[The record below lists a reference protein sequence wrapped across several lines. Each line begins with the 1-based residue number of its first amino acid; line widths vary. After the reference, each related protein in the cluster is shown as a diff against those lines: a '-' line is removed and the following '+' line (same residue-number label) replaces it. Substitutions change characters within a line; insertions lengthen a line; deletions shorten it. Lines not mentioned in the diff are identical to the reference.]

1 LAGEF
6 MIAESSP
13 EGLTVGLVLLAA
25 LLHASWNALVKAS
38 GDPFVNIAIVTA
50 TGGLVAIPALFLFPV
65 PGPETW
71 PWLVLSAFVHYAYQ
85 LSLVRMYQ
93 LGDLSQ
99 VYPIAR
105 GLAPLG
111 VGVLAAVGAGE
122 GLAPLQLLGLVLA
135 SVAIMALSGL
145 GSRGPSSRGAVG
157 MALVTAALIG
167 LYTFS
172 DGRGVRSVED
182 PIFFIGWSFVLGS
195 VPMVL
200 TTILVR
206 GRDGW
211 AAVRASGLRA
221 VGGGIMAT
229 IGYGI
234 VLWAMSR
241 TTMASVAALRESSV
255 LFAALL
261 GTRLLGEPFGRRR
274 AIAALVLV
282 VGLVLIQMTKAAPS

>member
-1 LAGEF
+1 MVEG
-6 MIAESSP
+6 SP
-13 EGLTVGLVLLAA
+13 EGLTIGLVLLAA

-38 GDPFVNIAIVTA
+38 GDPLINVAIVTA
-50 TGGLVAIPALFLFPV
+50 TGGIVAIPAVVLFPF

-71 PWLVLSAFVHYAYQ
+71 PWLALSAVIHYAYQ

-111 VGVLAAVGAGE
+111 VGLLAAIGAGE
-122 GLAPLQLLGLVLA
+122 SLAPLQILGLGLA
-135 SVAIMALSGL
+135 SASIMALSGL
-145 GSRGPSSRGAVG
+145 GSRGPSSRSAVG
-157 MALVTAALIG
+157 MALVTAGLIG

-172 DGRGVRSVED
+172 DGRGVRSVEN
-182 PIFFIGWSFVLGS
+182 PLFFIGWSFVLGS

-206 GRDGW
+206 RRDGW
-211 AAVRASGLRA
+211 SVVREGGLQA

-229 IGYGI
+229 VGYGI

-241 TTMASVAALRESSV
+241 TTMASVASLRESSV

-274 AIAALVLV
+274 TIASFVLV
-282 VGLVLIQMTKAAPS
+282 AGLILIQLTKSARH

>member
-1 LAGEF
+1 

-13 EGLTVGLVLLAA
+13 EVLTIGLVLLAA

-38 GDPFVNIAIVTA
+38 GDPLINMAIVTG
-50 TGGLVAIPALFLFPV
+50 TGGIVAVPALLLFPV

-111 VGVLAAVGAGE
+111 VGLLAAIGAGE
-122 GLAPLQLLGLVLA
+122 SLAPLQILGLGLA

-145 GSRGPSSRGAVG
+145 GSRGASSRSAVG
-157 MALVTAALIG
+157 MAVVTAGLIG

-172 DGRGVRSVED
+172 DGRGVRSVEN
-182 PIFFIGWSFVLGS
+182 PIFFIGWSFILGS

-200 TTILVR
+200 TTIMVR

-211 AAVRASGLRA
+211 AAVREGGLRA
-221 VGGGIMAT
+221 IGGGIMAT

-241 TTMASVAALRESSV
+241 TTMASVASLRESSV

-274 AIAALVLV
+274 AIAALTLV
-282 VGLVLIQMTKAAPS
+282 VGLILIQSTKATPG

>member
-1 LAGEF
+1 
-6 MIAESSP
+6 MAESSP
-13 EGLTVGLVLLAA
+13 EGLTIGLVLLAA

-38 GDPFVNIAIVTA
+38 GDPLINVAIVTG
-50 TGGLVAIPALFLFPV
+50 TGGIVAIPALFLFPF

-111 VGVLAAVGAGE
+111 VGLLAAIGAGE
-122 GLAPLQLLGLVLA
+122 SLAPLQILGLSLA
-135 SVAIMALSGL
+135 SASIMALSGL
-145 GSRGPSSRGAVG
+145 GSRGPSSRSAVG
-157 MALVTAALIG
+157 MALLTAALIG

-172 DGRGVRSVED
+172 DGRGVRSVEN
-182 PIFFIGWSFVLGS
+182 PLFFIGWSFVLGS

-206 GRDGW
+206 RSDGW
-211 AAVRASGLRA
+211 AALRRGGLQA

-241 TTMASVAALRESSV
+241 MTMASVASLRESSV

-274 AIAALVLV
+274 TIASFMLV
-282 VGLVLIQMTKAAPS
+282 VGLILIQLTKPGPR